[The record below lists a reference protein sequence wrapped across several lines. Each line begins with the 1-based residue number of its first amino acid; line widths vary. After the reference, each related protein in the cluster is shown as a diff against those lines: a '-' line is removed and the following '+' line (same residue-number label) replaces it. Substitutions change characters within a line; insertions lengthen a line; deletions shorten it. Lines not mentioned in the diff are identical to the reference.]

1 MRCLEKDEAKKVL
14 SEIHVG
20 EDGGHFIG
28 DTTTHKVLR
37 ARYHWPTLFR
47 DAHALCCKC
56 MICQKVVGRVK
67 KEAFPLHPITIDSP
81 FQ

>member
-1 MRCLEKDEAKKVL
+1 MRCLEKDEAEKVL

-20 EDGGHFIG
+20 EASGHFSG
-28 DTTTHKVLR
+28 DTTTQKVLISG
-37 ARYHWPTLFR
+37 YHRPTLFI

-56 MICQKVVGRVK
+56 MIFQKVVGRVK
-67 KEAFPLHPITIDSP
+67 KEAFPLHPVTIDSP